1 MVQKVVNTLLY
12 MSLSISKKTS
22 GFVGLQLLLAVD
34 PMTTNIALSL
44 FIVVVVSGLCVLT
57 QFYMKKQ

>member
-44 FIVVVVSGLCVLT
+44 FIVLVVSGLCVLT
-57 QFYMKKQ
+57 QYYTKKQ